1 MNSKKEKIII
11 YINGIK
17 SKWRYRL
24 KGEMSK

>member
-1 MNSKKEKIII
+1 MNSKKEIVVI